1 MSLKKLQLDYV
12 DLYLIHLPVTLEVSH
27 SRSFVKCFA
36 IPFES
41 TFSLVPRIFFLE
53 QAGSVASCIEYTS
66 ITKIYHNFVRNGT
79 PCILYFVSSRN
90 AVSRK
95 NSCSN
100 GN

>member
-41 TFSLVPRIFFLE
+41 TFSLVPRIFFLV
-53 QAGSVASCIEYTS
+53 AFLNRPDLSASCI
-66 ITKIYHNFVRNGT
+66 
-79 PCILYFVSSRN
+79 
-90 AVSRK
+90 
-95 NSCSN
+95 
-100 GN
+100 